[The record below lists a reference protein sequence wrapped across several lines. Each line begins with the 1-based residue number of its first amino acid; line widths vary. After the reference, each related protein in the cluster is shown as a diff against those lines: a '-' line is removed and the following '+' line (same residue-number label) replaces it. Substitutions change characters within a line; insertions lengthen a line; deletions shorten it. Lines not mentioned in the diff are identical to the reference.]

1 MAKKGQEIKLVILIA
16 VVLIII
22 TLLVVFKIYKKIF

>member
-16 VVLIII
+16 VALIIV
-22 TLLVVFKIYKKIF
+22 TLLVVFKIYKRIF